1 MSYRAAAQWVGVETM
16 SYPTKAALSNGL
28 CPHCGQPM
36 PQIRCGVRLYPMT
49 ARVFDIIKSGG
60 TVGVSGSAILQ
71 RAYAGM
77 KKPSWTTLK
86 AHIWQAR
93 VALQDTDY
101 RIISERDGPGPGTYR
116 LVKVVKVL
124 AFETV
129 SSP

>member
-1 MSYRAAAQWVGVETM
+1 M
-16 SYPTKAALSNGL
+16 SYPTKAALSNGC

-36 PQIRCGVRLYPMT
+36 PQIRCGVRLYPQT
-49 ARVFDIIKSGG
+49 ARVFDIIKSAGPAG
-60 TVGVSGSAILQ
+60 ISGNAILL

-93 VALQDTDY
+93 IALRDTDY
-101 RIISERDGPGPGTYR
+101 RIISEREGRGPGTYR
-116 LVKVVKVL
+116 LVKVVKVQ

-129 SSP
+129 GST

>member
-1 MSYRAAAQWVGVETM
+1 MAYMTQA
-16 SYPTKAALSNGL
+16 TKSNT

-49 ARVFDIIKSGG
+49 ARVFDIIKSAG
-60 TVGVSGSAILQ
+60 TAGVGGSAILQ

-93 VALQDTDY
+93 SALRDTDY
-101 RIISERDGPGPGTYR
+101 RILSERNGPGPGTYR
-116 LVKVVKVL
+116 LVKVVKVM
-124 AFETV
+124 AFEAVT
-129 SSP
+129 SS